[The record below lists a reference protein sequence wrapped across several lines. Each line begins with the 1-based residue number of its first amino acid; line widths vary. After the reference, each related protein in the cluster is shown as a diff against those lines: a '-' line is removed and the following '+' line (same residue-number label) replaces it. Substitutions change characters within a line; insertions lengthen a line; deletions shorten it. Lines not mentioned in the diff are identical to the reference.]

1 MIDCETLPGH
11 LRQICTGEYRQSNGR
26 HYSDD
31 ERAEII
37 GRFLREFVSPE
48 DLPESSEAAQFAL
61 IKKSDV
67 GTRLHEIIER
77 DAGRIECGECRDEVT
92 RLNFLSASEVLAEE
106 DSIADGIVSRGKRKA
121 PKFWQRWGA
130 TLAPGVAKLQA
141 LSWIREA
148 CGVEGE

>member
-1 MIDCETLPGH
+1 MIDCEKLPGH
-11 LRQICTGEYRQSNGR
+11 LRQICTGEYRRSNG
-26 HYSDD
+26 HPYSDD

-37 GRFLREFVSPE
+37 GRFLRELISPE
-48 DLPESSEAAQFAL
+48 DLPESSEAARISSF
-61 IKKSDV
+61 KKSDV

-92 RLNFLSASEVLAEE
+92 RLNFLSASDVLAEA

-141 LSWIREA
+141 LAWIREA
-148 CGVEGE
+148 CGVEEQ